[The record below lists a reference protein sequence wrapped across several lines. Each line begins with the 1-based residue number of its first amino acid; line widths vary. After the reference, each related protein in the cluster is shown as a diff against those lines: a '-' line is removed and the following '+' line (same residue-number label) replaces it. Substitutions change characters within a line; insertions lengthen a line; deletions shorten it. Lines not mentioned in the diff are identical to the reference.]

1 MFAAK
6 NRLIDDQPALPAGE
20 RIIELPSALEMEH
33 NATVLLTCHAYNR
46 YSRSPD
52 VSSVISSKPHCFFL
66 APRVSILYSK
76 KIKKEKKPAFYQSTS
91 STKKKERKKKYYGAK
106 GTRTGSKS
114 GNEIRGKSNSKT
126 RGQLCASQ
134 RRKIT

>member
-91 STKKKERKKKYYGAK
+91 STKKKKERKNITARKVQGRDLNRE
-106 GTRTGSKS
+106 TRFAV
-114 GNEIRGKSNSKT
+114 NPIRRHVDNCALH
-126 RGQLCASQ
+126 RGE
-134 RRKIT
+134 K

>member
-76 KIKKEKKPAFYQSTS
+76 KIKKKKPAFYQSTS
-91 STKKKERKKKYYGAK
+91 STKKRKKERKNITARKVQG
-106 GTRTGSKS
+106 RDLNP

>member
-76 KIKKEKKPAFYQSTS
+76 KIKKEKKTAFYQSTS
-91 STKKKERKKKYYGAK
+91 STKKKKERKNITARKVQGRDLNRE
-106 GTRTGSKS
+106 TRFAV
-114 GNEIRGKSNSKT
+114 NPIRRHVDNCALH
-126 RGQLCASQ
+126 RGE
-134 RRKIT
+134 K

>member
-52 VSSVISSKPHCFFL
+52 VSSVISSKPHCFFF

-91 STKKKERKKKYYGAK
+91 STKKKKERKNITARKVQGRDLNRE
-106 GTRTGSKS
+106 TRFAV
-114 GNEIRGKSNSKT
+114 NPIRRHVDNCALH
-126 RGQLCASQ
+126 RGE
-134 RRKIT
+134 K

>member
-76 KIKKEKKPAFYQSTS
+76 KRKKTSVLSIDQFYKKEKR
-91 STKKKERKKKYYGAK
+91 KKEK
-106 GTRTGSKS
+106 
-114 GNEIRGKSNSKT
+114 I
-126 RGQLCASQ
+126 L
-134 RRKIT
+134 RRERYKDGI

>member
-76 KIKKEKKPAFYQSTS
+76 KIKKEKKPAFYQSNVLQK
-91 STKKKERKKKYYGAK
+91 KKKERKNITARKVQGRNLNRE
-106 GTRTGSKS
+106 TRFAV
-114 GNEIRGKSNSKT
+114 NPIRRHVDNCALH
-126 RGQLCASQ
+126 RGE
-134 RRKIT
+134 K

>member
-76 KIKKEKKPAFYQSTS
+76 KIKKEKKTAFYQSTS
-91 STKKKERKKKYYGAK
+91 STKKKKERKNITARKVQGRDLNRE
-106 GTRTGSKS
+106 TRFAV
-114 GNEIRGKSNSKT
+114 NPIRKHVDNCALH
-126 RGQLCASQ
+126 RGE
-134 RRKIT
+134 K

>member
-76 KIKKEKKPAFYQSTS
+76 KIKKKKNQRSINRPVLQ
-91 STKKKERKKKYYGAK
+91 KRKKERKKYYGAK
-106 GTRTGSKS
+106 GTRTGSKP

>member
-46 YSRSPD
+46 YSRFPD
-52 VSSVISSKPHCFFL
+52 VSSVISSKPPLFFFL
-66 APRVSILYSK
+66 DTVFEKNKKKKKKKKTNVLSIDQFYK
-76 KIKKEKKPAFYQSTS
+76 KKKKK
-91 STKKKERKKKYYGAK
+91 KKKERKK
-106 GTRTGSKS
+106 
-114 GNEIRGKSNSKT
+114 I
-126 RGQLCASQ
+126 LQ
-134 RRKIT
+134 RERYKDGI